1 MLPRSALGISMI
13 RQLAPGYAQGLT
25 SAKGYP
31 RFSDP
36 ELALTPRAIS
46 LATRRVEL
54 ALAMCVPA
62 RPTAS
67 RTYQSEDGGGARR
80 EPRRIILLKNSSQD
94 RKSTRLNSSHARISY
109 AVFCLTGVQTCAL
122 PI

>member
-36 ELALTPRAIS
+36 ELALTPRA
-46 LATRRVEL
+46 ATVFRLV
-54 ALAMCVPA
+54 

-67 RTYQSEDGGGARR
+67 RTYQSKDGGGARRKPRRIILLKNSSEDGGGARR
-80 EPRRIILLKNSSQD
+80 EPRRIILKNSS
-94 RKSTRLNSSHARISY
+94 
-109 AVFCLTGVQTCAL
+109 
-122 PI
+122 

>member
-36 ELALTPRAIS
+36 EMPLRA
-46 LATRRVEL
+46 RRVGL
-54 ALAMCVPA
+54 TLAMCVPA
-62 RPTAS
+62 RPTAK

-80 EPRRIILLKNSSQD
+80 EPRRIILLKNSSHPED
-94 RKSTRLNSSHARISY
+94 LSAHYLAEKLE
-109 AVFCLTGVQTCAL
+109 
-122 PI
+122 P

>member
-94 RKSTRLNSSHARISY
+94 RKSTRLNSSHHFIRMAWS
-109 AVFCLTGVQTCAL
+109 
-122 PI
+122 

>member
-31 RFSDP
+31 RFSDR
-36 ELALTPRAIS
+36 ELALPPRR
-46 LATRRVEL
+46 LQL
-54 ALAMCVPA
+54 ALSMCVPA

-67 RTYQSEDGGGARR
+67 RTYQSDDGGGARR
-80 EPRRIILLKNSSQD
+80 EPRRIILLKNSSHLL
-94 RKSTRLNSSHARISY
+94 KNSSHLLKNSS
-109 AVFCLTGVQTCAL
+109 
-122 PI
+122 

>member
-13 RQLAPGYAQGLT
+13 RQLAPRYALSLT

-36 ELALTPRAIS
+36 EPVL

-62 RPTAS
+62 RTTAS

-80 EPRRIILLKNSSQD
+80 KPRRIILLKNSSED
-94 RKSTRLNSSHARISY
+94 GGGARREPRRIILKNSS
-109 AVFCLTGVQTCAL
+109 
-122 PI
+122 

>member
-46 LATRRVEL
+46 LATRR
-54 ALAMCVPA
+54 AGTHMASA
-62 RPTAS
+62 SSTRPTAS

-94 RKSTRLNSSHARISY
+94 RKSGGEGQGAE
-109 AVFCLTGVQTCAL
+109 
-122 PI
+122 

>member
-36 ELALTPRAIS
+36 ELALPPRA
-46 LATRRVEL
+46 APVFRRL
-54 ALAMCVPA
+54 RL
-62 RPTAS
+62 TSS
-67 RTYQSEDGGGARR
+67 RTYQSKDGGGARR
-80 EPRRIILLKNSSQD
+80 EPRRIILLKNSSHPED
-94 RKSTRLNSSHARISY
+94 LSAHYLAEKLEKKW
-109 AVFCLTGVQTCAL
+109 
-122 PI
+122 

>member
-36 ELALTPRAIS
+36 ELALPPRAATVFRLLRPTSSGTYQSEDGGGARREPRRIIL

-80 EPRRIILLKNSSQD
+80 EPRRIILLKNSSQ
-94 RKSTRLNSSHARISY
+94 H
-109 AVFCLTGVQTCAL
+109 
-122 PI
+122 

>member
-36 ELALTPRAIS
+36 DWYVLLAVG
-46 LATRRVEL
+46 RVEL

-94 RKSTRLNSSHARISY
+94 RKSTRLNSSHIQKSRM
-109 AVFCLTGVQTCAL
+109 
-122 PI
+122 P